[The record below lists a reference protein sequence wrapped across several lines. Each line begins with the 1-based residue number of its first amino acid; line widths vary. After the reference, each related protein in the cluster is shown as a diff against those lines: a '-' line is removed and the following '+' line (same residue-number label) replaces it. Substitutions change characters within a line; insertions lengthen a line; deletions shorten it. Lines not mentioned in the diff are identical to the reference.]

1 MHEENF
7 NFSPQL
13 REVWSFIT
21 EKNPLEV
28 VHENFFSLRNNVFF
42 VDLPFPQ
49 LEK

>member
-28 VHENFFSLRNNVFF
+28 VHENLKNCKQFL
-42 VDLPFPQ
+42 
-49 LEK
+49 